1 MSDETRTVPRVDVG
15 WGTGLQHG
23 STIVAV
29 FALVGF
35 GVGGSAYVGITWLA
49 GLFDAGAAPTE
60 NAAVGIIFLHT
71 VILPFALGALL
82 AGATG
87 FVAGRAV
94 TDRLEAAMISGGGAF
109 VGFYLLAG
117 LAIFASLLVVITAGG
132 GGGGEGPFT
141 PADLVAPIVKSSV
154 IIGIVGAGSGYLGA
168 RTTP

>member
-1 MSDETRTVPRVDVG
+1 MSDETRSVTRVDVG
-15 WGTGLQHG
+15 WGTRLEHG

-29 FALVGF
+29 FALVGI
-35 GVGGSAYVGITWLA
+35 GIGGSAYVGITWLA

-94 TDRLEAAMISGGGAF
+94 TDRLEAAIIAGGGTF
-109 VGFYLLAG
+109 VGFYLLVG
-117 LAIFASLLVVITAGG
+117 LAIFAALLVVVTAG

-154 IIGIVGAGSGYLGA
+154 IVGIVGAGSGYLGA
-168 RTTP
+168 RAGP

>member
-1 MSDETRTVPRVDVG
+1 MSDETRTVTPVEVG
-15 WGTGLQHG
+15 WSTRLEHAG
-23 STIVAV
+23 SIVGV
-29 FALVGF
+29 FALVGL

-94 TDRLEAAMISGGGAF
+94 TDRLEAAAIAGGGAF

-117 LAIFASLLVVITAGG
+117 LAILAALLVVITAS

-141 PADLVAPIVKSSV
+141 PADLVAPIAKSSV
-154 IIGIVGAGSGYLGA
+154 IVGLVGAASGYLGA
-168 RTTP
+168 RMGA